1 MSPAPAGVQRTK
13 RKEQEMV
20 NRLLLTSATIALLG
34 LPMTAS
40 NAFAQATQS
49 NNPPAAKADD
59 KADQHAAAQHIRD
72 DQVRASKF
80 IGSNVYDK
88 DNNKVGDINDVILD
102 PDGKV
107 AEVIVGIGG
116 FLGIGEKNVALK
128 MSDLKRGQDNKLM
141 LDKSKDELKQMA
153 SFDLT
158 YESQNRAATAAGT
171 PRAPSGTGTGSSTP
185 PTATAPVP
193 PPAPAP
199 AASS

>member
-1 MSPAPAGVQRTK
+1 MSPAPAGVQQTK
-13 RKEQEMV
+13 RKEQEMLTH
-20 NRLLLTSATIALLG
+20 LLFKSATIALLG

-59 KADQHAAAQHIRD
+59 KADQHAAAQHLRD

-88 DNNKVGDINDVILD
+88 DNNKVGDINDVIID
-102 PDGKV
+102 PAGKV
-107 AEVIVGIGG
+107 ADVIIGVGG

-128 MSDLKRGQDNKLM
+128 MSDLKRGQDNRLM
-141 LDKSKDELKQMA
+141 LDKSKDQLKQMA

-158 YESQNRAATAAGT
+158 YESQNRAAASTSGPTGAANRG
-171 PRAPSGTGTGSSTP
+171 AAGSSTP
-185 PTATAPVP
+185 PGSATAP
-193 PPAPAP
+193 A
-199 AASS
+199 